1 MVVGGVRD
9 VAWSSPGAPAHRV
22 RRGGIVGHS
31 SSSSSSSQTTGGA
44 GAVGLALVGGAR
56 LPSRPAGGAQGRV
69 AQAAPCLGI

>member
-1 MVVGGVRD
+1 MAVGGVRD
-9 VAWSSPGAPAHRV
+9 VPWSSPGAPAHGV
-22 RRGGIVGHS
+22 RRGGIVGH